1 MIYDKIKMRHVSI
14 TVILCSNFILLKC
27 VNVIFQV
34 PVYGSFRNAFQNIRS
49 VLVEKIDV
57 SHGLIDLLLQHGVLL
72 DSHVSDI
79 QVRTT
84 PTVTAH

>member
-1 MIYDKIKMRHVSI
+1 M
-14 TVILCSNFILLKC
+14 T
-27 VNVIFQV
+27 FQV

-57 SHGLIDLLLQHGVLL
+57 SHGLIDQLLQRGVLL

-84 PTVTAH
+84 VQLQPLHVEHFTITTLIHSFIC